1 MYVLRFL
8 GVCMCSF
15 VCVCLCVCMRV
26 SVFNLCVLV
35 CVCLVNNCLY
45 PNDFVCV

>member
-1 MYVLRFL
+1 
-8 GVCMCSF
+8 MCSF